1 MSLSLVLG
9 LACLRVQTENFTR
22 FTRYI
27 FRIECVVVFLCVIHS
42 LLAINLLLIVFYLR
56 GACKDRRSRV
66 TEWVEKAFFD
76 HLNKMFGITTNERN
90 HRILLID
97 RNLLVVVRE
106 PKSYVLPILPRPAP
120 KVLVPG
126 EHHVLKDLPFYKVA
140 RAGNAKAHQD

>member
-27 FRIECVVVFLCVIHS
+27 FRIECVVVFLCVIRS
-42 LLAINLLLIVFYLR
+42 LLAINLLLIVFCLR
-56 GACKDRRSRV
+56 GACKDRRGRV
-66 TEWVEKAFFD
+66 IEWVEKTFFD
-76 HLNKMFGITTNERN
+76 HLNKMFEITAKERN

-97 RNLLVVVRE
+97 RNLLVVVWE
-106 PKSYVLPILPRPAP
+106 PKLYVLPILPHPAP

-126 EHHVLKDLPFYKVA
+126 EHHVLKDLTLYEFA
-140 RAGNAKAHQD
+140 RAANAKTR